1 MKSIESI
8 LKEQENNSVLE
19 RRKHRSKHHNEMRS
33 QSLAREA
40 SVEQPKKQSGD
51 VSTTL
56 IEPASQMIAATGNS
70 KMLVFNEQKLQE
82 AYRKIDAY
90 KLAQRIREKNRNR
103 QVSMLEE
110 QPGPAE

>member
-19 RRKHRSKHHNEMRS
+19 RRKHRSKYHNEMRS

-40 SVEQPKKQSGD
+40 SVEQPKKSGD

-90 KLAQRIREKNRNR
+90 KLAQRIR
-103 QVSMLEE
+103 
-110 QPGPAE
+110 